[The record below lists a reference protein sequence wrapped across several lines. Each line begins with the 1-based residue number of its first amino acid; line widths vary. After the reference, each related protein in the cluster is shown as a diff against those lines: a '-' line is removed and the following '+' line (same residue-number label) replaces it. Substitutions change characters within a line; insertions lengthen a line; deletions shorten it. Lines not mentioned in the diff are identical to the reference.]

1 MSAGRFLQQAA
12 AGAGAGGS
20 SATYADDVFSAYVYN
35 GTSSSQ
41 VVHNGILLGD
51 GPADYTVFHLTGDS
65 LVDAAP
71 IASTLSNN
79 SGVSISTS
87 DKKYGSG
94 SMQFTKSSNG
104 YVRSDAHLASP
115 RGDEDFTMEAWIK
128 INGSHTNYNFIY
140 GHSYPQQ
147 FFVDNNGYVLYY
159 TSTTD
164 SSSGY
169 INLSS
174 SSTVTQITTGTWTHV
189 AVTRRGYLYT
199 IWIDGVESATTT
211 SSGQAF
217 LNTTVFPTVGN
228 WSSENTTYAFNGFID
243 DFRITRGLARYTANF
258 TPPGA
263 ALPVDTLETGKGGMV
278 WIKRRDG
285 SAAHAVWDTE
295 RGAGTTGN
303 GTAARALSTDQTFAE
318 GSIGGTITYLDSFTR
333 SGFTVTGQNSPYNV
347 NGNNIE
353 YASWTFRKQPG
364 FFDVVT
370 WTGDGTSNRNISHNL
385 GSVPGCIIIKNLSI
399 SSAWVV
405 YHRSLSS
412 ASYYLELNSTAAQAL
427 DGDQFSGTAPT
438 DSVFTVGPNSGVN
451 RSGDSFVAYLFAH
464 DAQEF
469 GPDSDESIIKCG
481 SLTTDSSGNASV
493 SLGWEPQWVLAKTVN
508 SSNQWVIVDVTRG
521 FENNGTNA
529 DKHIWA
535 NSGNAEMDYAFGHP
549 TATGFEAISLSGNQT
564 YIYMAIRRPHKPASE
579 IPASKLFAVEGGDGS
594 SRTAKEF
601 VTTSEPG
608 FMVDMFIQP
617 YLPGSSGFPRVK
629 NRLTGQQYLAWSS
642 TAQEASDNN
651 YRAFDSNRGIL
662 TSLSTSTFSWTSG
675 HHFLYFRRA
684 PGFFDAVTYTGGASG
699 DTNLTPTSHAHNL
712 GVAPELIILKHRNR
726 GINWFA
732 WYTGNT
738 PGYFLRPNLTNE
750 EVTAS
755 SDNPFHQ
762 SAVQSADSFQVT
774 GVANNSS
781 YNYIAYLFASQD
793 GVSKIGTVSHTTG
806 STTDVDCG
814 FSNGARFVL
823 VKRID
828 NGGGHWVVIDSY
840 RGITSGNDPYLL
852 LSSTSAQTTSQD
864 VIDPLSSGFQMQGFF
879 ATGTWL
885 FFAIA

>member
-20 SATYADDVFSAYVYN
+20 SATYAEDVFSAYVFE

-41 VVHNGILLGD
+41 SIHNSMLLAD
-51 GPADYTVFHLTGDS
+51 GPADYTAFHLTGDS
-65 LVDAAP
+65 LVDSAP

-79 SGVSISTS
+79 SGASISTS

-104 YVRSDAHLASP
+104 YVRSDSRLPSP
-115 RGDEDFTMEAWIK
+115 RGDEDFTIEAWIK
-128 INGSHTNYNFIY
+128 ITGSHANYNFIY

-147 FFVDNNGYVLYY
+147 FFVDINGYVLYY

-211 SSGQAF
+211 SSGQSF

-228 WSSENTTYAFNGFID
+228 WSTQNTTYAFNGFID

-278 WIKRRDG
+278 WIKRRDVAG
-285 SAAHAVWDTE
+285 DHLLWDTE
-295 RGAGTTGN
+295 RGNDVKLTTN
-303 GTAARALSTDQTFAE
+303 STAVEASGWGPYFSFSSTGFDVASFAS
-318 GSIGGTITYLDSFTR
+318 GS
-333 SGFTVTGQNSPYNV
+333 P
-347 NGNNIE
+347 

-370 WTGDGTSNRNISHNL
+370 WTGTQTAGTQIPHDLGTTPGMIIVKNRDDN
-385 GSVPGCIIIKNLSI
+385 GR
-399 SSAWVV
+399 WVV
-405 YHRSLSS
+405 YHR
-412 ASYYLELNSTAAQAL
+412 AVDANPEDYYLGLNEDAGKTSSSTAW
-427 DGDQFSGTAPT
+427 DGTAPT
-438 DSVFTVGPNSGVN
+438 DTHFTVGALRTTNGN
-451 RSGDSFVAYLFAH
+451 GERMVAYLFAH
-464 DAQEF
+464 DSPAF
-469 GPDSDESIIKCG
+469 GSNGDESIVHCG
-481 SLTTDSSGNASV
+481 TFTTDSGGNSSVNLGFEAQWILLKRITSGEQWKMVDITRGMDHWNSAEIWPNYNDAESV
-493 SLGWEPQWVLAKTVN
+493 ST
-508 SSNQWVIVDVTRG
+508 
-521 FENNGTNA
+521 
-529 DKHIWA
+529 
-535 NSGNAEMDYAFGHP
+535 GNDYIFP
-549 TATGFEAISLSGNQT
+549 TATGFGTGGVGTVGGNQT
-564 YIYMAIRRPHKPASE
+564 YIYVAIRRPHRPASE
-579 IPASKLFAVEGGDGS
+579 IPASELFAIEGGDGS
-594 SRTAKEF
+594 SRTAREF

-617 YLPGSSGFPRVK
+617 YLPGSSSFPRVK
-629 NRLTGQQYLAWSS
+629 DRLRGTRYISTSS
-642 TAQEASDNN
+642 TASETDDSG
-651 YRAFDSNRGIL
+651 YRKFDSNRGIL
-662 TSLSTSTFSWTSG
+662 SGNTFSWTSG

-684 PGFFDAVTYTGGASG
+684 PGFFDAVAYTGGTSG

-726 GINWFA
+726 SINWFA
-732 WYTGNT
+732 WYTGNAS
-738 PGYFLRPNLTNE
+738 GYFLRPNLTGE